1 MTNYTNKYIKYK
13 NKYLSL
19 LKQIAGSY
27 NESTFLIG
35 NIDKLEFNK
44 TYIFNKNIYK
54 LILIEIQIKNNRTL
68 KTEII
73 SDFDYDYEFNF
84 FIQFKIGDTIDYESN
99 NYTLLD
105 IIYTFEDSK
114 EKYLKISKENMY
126 MIGEIKQ
133 FNLSYIDVSIL
144 HSIKLKNLLV
154 STTLNYLKDTALI
167 EKINKL
173 SEHFMKPF
181 LHPLEGTNYVRM
193 LTSAIQSNNFSSLY
207 DFKDETVCLK
217 KKRSRIID
225 YINTFNKFCE
235 ISEDGQYLFPKKR
248 DEFYLFRFE
257 YISNYDFFLKEI
269 TSREKIYYCPFS
281 TTYNFDLNW
290 INANVL
296 YVYKIPERCNY
307 FYLYEQSQN
316 EVTLQQGKAQI
327 INIYHYNHINER
339 IIIILCNFIPMSVE
353 EAISILPPQCV

>member
-13 NKYLSL
+13 NKYLL
-19 LKQIAGSY
+19 LKKQIAGSY
-27 NESTFLIG
+27 NESLIG
-35 NIDKLEFNK
+35 NIDKLESSK

-54 LILIEIQIKNNRTL
+54 LILIEIQIKNNITSE
-68 KTEII
+68 TEII
-73 SDFDYDYEFNF
+73 SDYDDHEFNF

-114 EKYLKISKENMY
+114 DNKLIIGKENMH
-126 MIGEIKQ
+126 MLDEIKQ
-133 FNLSYIDVSIL
+133 FNLSYIDVSVVN
-144 HSIKLKNLLV
+144 SIKSENLLV
-154 STTLNYLKDTALI
+154 STTLNYLEDTALI
-167 EKINKL
+167 EKINTL
-173 SEHFMKPF
+173 SEYFMKPF
-181 LHPLEGTNYVRM
+181 FYPLIGTNYVRM

-235 ISEDGQYLFPKKR
+235 ISEDGQYLFPKIR
-248 DEFYLFRFE
+248 GEFYLFRFE
-257 YISNYDFFLKEI
+257 YISNYDFFIKEI

-281 TTYNFDLNW
+281 TTYNFDLDW

-307 FYLYEQSQN
+307 FYLSDQSQY
-316 EVTLQQGKAQI
+316 EVTLQQGKVKI
-327 INIYHYNHINER
+327 INIYYYYYINRR
-339 IIIILCNFIPMSVE
+339 IIIVLCDFLPISVE
-353 EAISILPPQCV
+353 DAIRDLPPQCV

>member
-13 NKYLSL
+13 NKYLL
-19 LKQIAGSY
+19 LKKQIAGSY
-27 NESTFLIG
+27 NESLIG
-35 NIDKLEFNK
+35 NIDKLEFSK

-54 LILIEIQIKNNRTL
+54 LILIEIQIKNNGTSE
-68 KTEII
+68 TEII
-73 SDFDYDYEFNF
+73 SDYDDLKFNF
-84 FIQFKIGDTIDYESN
+84 FIQFKIGDTIDYKSN

-114 EKYLKISKENMY
+114 EKYLKISKENMD
-126 MIGEIKQ
+126 MIDEIKQ
-133 FNLSYIDVSIL
+133 FNLNYIDVSIL
-144 HSIKLKNLLV
+144 QSIKSENLLV
-154 STTLNYLKDTALI
+154 STTLNYLEDTALI
-167 EKINKL
+167 EKINTL
-173 SEHFMKPF
+173 SEYFMKPF
-181 LHPLEGTNYVRM
+181 LYPLIGTNYVRM

-235 ISEDGQYLFPKKR
+235 ISKDGQYLFPKIR
-248 DEFYLFRFE
+248 GEFYLFRFE
-257 YISNYDFFLKEI
+257 YISNYDFFIKEI

-281 TTYNFDLNW
+281 TTYNFDLDW

-307 FYLYEQSQN
+307 FYLSDQSQN
-316 EVTLQQGKAQI
+316 EVTLQQGKA
-327 INIYHYNHINER
+327 HINDIYYYYHINRR
-339 IIIILCNFIPMSVE
+339 IIIVLCDFLPISVE
-353 EAISILPPQCV
+353 DAIRDLPPQCV